1 MYTVWLFENSVVN
14 TNNCTHSKCKPLKEQ
29 LMSTH
34 LVIWRPTDRFYL
46 HNTHRIVRNSS
57 LTIRTLQMT
66 IQQQDFIP
74 QIWIFSGSFFFFC
87 CETVFITPDDACFF
101 IQEVCQFVTCIHNSL
116 DLHSCSLIGSSLFL
130 HPIHLTQD

>member
-14 TNNCTHSKCKPLKEQ
+14 TNNCTHSKCKALKEQ

-46 HNTHRIVRNSS
+46 HNTHRIVRNKTKQFE
-57 LTIRTLQMT
+57 LYKW
-66 IQQQDFIP
+66 P
-74 QIWIFSGSFFFFC
+74 FSNRILYHRYEYFQVFFFLLWNCFYYSRWC
-87 CETVFITPDDACFF
+87 MFF

-130 HPIHLTQD
+130 HPIHLT

>member
-14 TNNCTHSKCKPLKEQ
+14 TNNCTHSKCKALKEQ

-46 HNTHRIVRNSS
+46 HNTHHIVRNSS

-74 QIWIFSGSFFFFC
+74 QIWIFSGSFFFFLLANC
-87 CETVFITPDDACFF
+87 FYYFRWFKFF

-130 HPIHLTQD
+130 HPIHLT